1 MKYNITL
8 LEDTIKALLRQSGI
22 TDKIYPN
29 RPKSAT
35 SEQSFVVVE
44 MNASLIDVD
53 TYADCVVGVHLF
65 AKDVNNVK
73 NGQRLNWLYNH
84 VIDGI
89 PAEYEVK
96 DNGNVIASYVID
108 LNPIVLPDVP
118 DDFGFHARIIQYSIT
133 IKNL

>member
-8 LEDTIKALLRQSGI
+8 LEDTIKNLLRQSGI
-22 TDKIYPN
+22 EDKIYPN
-29 RPKSAT
+29 RPKSAI
-35 SEQSFVVVE
+35 SAPSFVVVE
-44 MNASLIDVD
+44 MDASLVDED
-53 TYADCVVGVHLF
+53 TYADCMVGIHLF
-65 AKDVNNVK
+65 AKDVNNTK

-89 PAEYEVK
+89 PAEYDVIE
-96 DNGNVIASYVID
+96 NGNIVASYIID

-133 IKNL
+133 IKNI

>member
-44 MNASLIDVD
+44 MNASLIDED

-73 NGQRLNWLYNH
+73 NGQRMNWLYNH

-96 DNGNVIASYVID
+96 ENGNVIASYVID

>member
-44 MNASLIDVD
+44 MNASLIDED

-96 DNGNVIASYVID
+96 ENGNVIASYVID